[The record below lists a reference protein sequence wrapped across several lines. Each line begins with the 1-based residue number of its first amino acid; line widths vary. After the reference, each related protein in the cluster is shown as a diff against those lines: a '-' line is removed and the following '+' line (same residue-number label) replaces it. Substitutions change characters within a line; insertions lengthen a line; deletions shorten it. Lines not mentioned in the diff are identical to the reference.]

1 MAKINEEEINALRS
15 KADIVD
21 IISHYLQVHKKGRSY
36 TALCPFHDDHTPSM
50 SISPDRQIYKCFVCG
65 AGGNVFTF
73 VQNYE
78 KVTFPEAVSKVANLV
93 GFELSSDPSE
103 DTRPRDPHREAL
115 YKVLNEMIRYTMYQM
130 NTEAAAREKEYLD
143 ARGLTEEIRQK
154 FEIGY
159 NPNGDVLHHFLEA
172 KGYADNDMVSCNV
185 IRTGASGIHDVF
197 SGRITFPIHDMRG
210 NPVGFSARTIDKD
223 NPAKYINTN
232 DTELFQ
238 KSDLVYNVHRAR
250 GEARRQGK
258 LYVCEG
264 VTDVIAFARAG
275 MDNAVCTLGTS
286 CTEHQIQILKSL
298 APRTVFCYDGDEAG
312 QHATWR
318 AAKMAKSAGC
328 IVTIIDNRTGRD
340 PDEIIRSEGSKA
352 LQELAGREVTWMEFA
367 LHYLELH
374 TNMENYL
381 EKKEFVQKAQA
392 EIAEL
397 DDELDR
403 QHFTQKL
410 SEISGL
416 RIDCQPKHPL
426 PVYSQPRRNP
436 LSRMPD
442 GTEEAEEL
450 ILSQMMAHPAASK
463 QFEEKLGYL
472 LDSSRNQVAMMVVDG
487 WRSGNVT
494 VSGLIDASADQPI
507 KDLIAKLATSPG
519 FELAYDAN
527 LIAGSIRKIMISVKK
542 IQADAFRQQLNQ
554 PMNSESRELI
564 MNEYQE
570 CLRDLRRDIDEEN
583 SEKH

>member
-1 MAKINEEEINALRS
+1 MAKISEEEIKALRS

-21 IISHYLQVHKKGRSY
+21 VISHYLQVHKSGRNY
-36 TALCPFHDDHTPSM
+36 KALCPFHDDHTPSM
-50 SISPDRQIYKCFVCG
+50 SISQDRQIYKCFVCG

-78 KVTFPEAVSKVANLV
+78 KVTFPEAVAKVANLV
-93 GFELSSDPSE
+93 GFELSFSPSE
-103 DTRPRDPHREAL
+103 DTRPKDPHKESL
-115 YKVLNEMIRYTMYQM
+115 YKVLNETIRYTMYQM
-130 NTEAAAREKEYLD
+130 NTEAAVQEKEYLE
-143 ARGLTEEIRQK
+143 ARGLSEEIRQK

-159 NPNGDVLHHFLEA
+159 NPNGDVLYQFLKA
-172 KGYADNDMVSCNV
+172 KGYPDNDMVSCNV

-197 SGRITFPIHDMRG
+197 SGRITFPIHDTRG
-210 NPVGFSARTIDKD
+210 NPVGFSARTIDKS
-223 NPAKYINTN
+223 NPSKYINTN

-238 KSDLVYNVHRAR
+238 KSDLVYNAHRAR

-286 CTEHQIQILKSL
+286 CTEHQIRLLKSL

-328 IVTIIDNRTGRD
+328 IVTIIDNRTNKD
-340 PDEIIRSEGSKA
+340 PDEIIRSEGPKA
-352 LQELAGREVTWMEFA
+352 LQDLAAREITWMEFA

-374 TNMENYL
+374 TNMDNYL

-397 DDELDR
+397 DDELDQ
-403 QHFTQKL
+403 QHFTQQL
-410 SEISGL
+410 SEISGF
-416 RIDCQPKHPL
+416 RIDYQPSHPL
-426 PVYSQPRRNP
+426 PVYSQPRGNP
-436 LSRMPD
+436 SASVPD

-450 ILSQMMAHPAASK
+450 ILAQMMAHPSASK

-472 LDSSRNQVAMMVVDG
+472 LDSSRNQVAMMIVDG
-487 WRSGNVT
+487 WRSGDIT
-494 VSGLIDASADQPI
+494 VSGLIDAASDQPI

-519 FELAYDAN
+519 FELAYDSK
-527 LIAGSIRKIMISVKK
+527 LIDGSIRKIMISVKK
-542 IQADAFRQQLNQ
+542 SQADAFRQQLNQ
-554 PMNSESRELI
+554 PMNAESRDLI

-570 CLRDLRRDIDEEN
+570 CLRDLRRYIDEEN
-583 SEKH
+583 SEKN